1 MADMIAGRS
10 FDWICSTS
18 MAPSSFPTPPSLT
31 DSPTDDWIFCD
42 VAVESYNEEMHEHT
56 LIFYN
61 LARTSLYSRHDYLQ
75 FFWMGT
81 SHRAAAPRLA
91 RGASR

>member
-61 LARTSLYSRHDYLQ
+61 LARTSLYSRVTTISN
-75 FFWMGT
+75 FFGWERPT
-81 SHRAAAPRLA
+81 APPR
-91 RGASR
+91 RD